1 MNLSDIVSAILSIFK
16 KPTPAQQPAVEPVAP
31 PAPAPIP
38 VVNEPAPAITEADY
52 ITLCRP
58 LTEHFESCQ
67 LIAYCDPASA
77 MGKALQVDGLWYKY
91 LADRQYGALAK
102 YKALDPKPWTC
113 GWGETQGV
121 TQTTVFTQSE
131 ADGHLTTR
139 LQYFGNVVDREVNVT
154 LLPHQKAAIVDWTYN
169 EGEGRL
175 SGSTMLQRLNANDFA
190 GAMTELLKWNI
201 AGGKVNAGLQSRRN
215 ADKSMFET
223 GKWQP

>member
-16 KPTPAQQPAVEPVAP
+16 KPTASQPPVAVEPT

-38 VVNEPAPAITEADY
+38 VVNEPAPVPSEAEY

-58 LTEHFESCQ
+58 ITKHFESCQ
-67 LIAYCDPASA
+67 LIAYCDPASK
-77 MGKALQVDGLWYKY
+77 MGKALQADGLWYKY
-91 LADRQYGALAK
+91 LADRKYGDLAK
-102 YKALDPKPWTC
+102 YANLDPKPWTC

-121 TQTTVFTQSE
+121 TKTTVFTQTQ
-131 ADGHLTTR
+131 ADDYLTTR
-139 LQYFGNVVDREVNVT
+139 LQYFGNVVDREVIVP
-154 LLPHQKAAIVDWTYN
+154 LLPHQKAGIVDWTYN

-175 SGSTMLQRLNANDFA
+175 SGSTMLEKLNANDFEA
-190 GAMTELLKWNI
+190 AMVELLKWNI